1 MFSIHDSPSRL
12 CDGVSR
18 REMLRIGGLSTLGL
32 SLPGLLQAQAL
43 ASPTALAE
51 SPCFGKAKNI
61 IFLWLQ
67 GGPPQH
73 ETFDPK
79 PLAPIEIRGGFK
91 PISTNVPGIQF
102 SELLPRTSAIADKL
116 AVIRSVSTYDNNHDI
131 SGYWLFTGQRYLG
144 ATARAI
150 KPEDWPY
157 FGSVVKMLKPSETM
171 PPFSSVWLPD
181 WMRLND
187 NVTPA
192 GQTAGFLSKQWEPE
206 RIIFDPYQEH
216 PRFEGFGLPADVP
229 SMRLSRRESLL
240 KQVDRHFTQIERGT
254 PGGAVT
260 DTYDYF
266 TREAFGLLTTG
277 RARRAFDLEQEPAK
291 VRDRYGRTPWGRCVL
306 LARRL
311 VEAGVRM
318 VHVNWCREPG
328 DNAVDNPMWD
338 THDQNE
344 DRLKEVLCPQFDYT
358 FTALMEDLEQRGLLS
373 ETLVVVAGEF
383 GRTPKINKS
392 GGRDHW
398 GYVFSLAMAGA
409 GISGGQVYGASD
421 RNGAYPISNRVEP
434 QHFTATLFH
443 LLGIPHNSTFKD
455 REGRE
460 HPITKGEPLHTL
472 LGTEPAT
479 TARTIPGGDPLH
491 APMFDPALIV
501 DTDFENDAPLEPAE
515 ARMPNR
521 AWQGGTRPA
530 EEAVRGFEVTRVEDS
545 AMSHSGKRHV
555 VMGYGRDAQ
564 AGTGKIAQ
572 GSKAVLTQKLG
583 SPRAGLYSVSAYIA
597 ACGASEKH
605 YRDLWQKHFTCRL
618 VLFGYKDLAKN
629 PYDMREF
636 ASVPLTPQFST
647 AGAAPRYER
656 FDLQRY
662 LKGQDDN
669 AHDINMGV
677 GVSIVIEKTSPGT
690 LDLSSG
696 NLWLRID
703 DVIVDFNPRP
713 RDDTVKI

>member
-1 MFSIHDSPSRL
+1 MFSIHDTPSRL
-12 CDGVSR
+12 CDGISR
-18 REMLRIGGLSTLGL
+18 REMLRVGGLSTLGL
-32 SLPGLLQAQAL
+32 TLPGLLQGQAL
-43 ASPTALAE
+43 ASTSGVA

-79 PLAPIEIRGGFK
+79 PEAPIEIRGPFK

-131 SGYWLFTGQRYLG
+131 SGYWILTGQRYLG

-150 KPEDWPY
+150 KPQDWPY
-157 FGSVVKMLKPSETM
+157 FGSLIKMKKPSETM
-171 PPFSSVWLPD
+171 PPFTTVWLPD

-192 GQTAGFLSKQWEPE
+192 GQTCGFLSKQWEPE
-206 RIIFDPYQEH
+206 RVIFDPYQEH
-216 PRFEGFGLPADVP
+216 PRFEGFGLPQDVP
-229 SMRLSRRESLL
+229 SMRLSRRETLL
-240 KQVDRHFTQIERGT
+240 KQVDRHFNEIDRGLQG
-254 PGGAVT
+254 PAVS

-266 TREAFGLLTTG
+266 TKEAFGLLSSG
-277 RARRAFDLEQEPAK
+277 RARQAFDLEQESAHT
-291 VRDRYGRTPWGRCVL
+291 RDRYGRNPWGRCTL

-311 VEAGVRM
+311 VEAGVRL

-328 DNAVDNPMWD
+328 DTAVDNPMWD

-344 DRLKEVLCPQFDYT
+344 DRLKDVLCPQFDYT

-398 GYVFSLAMAGA
+398 GYVFSLALAGA

-421 RNGAYPISNRVEP
+421 RNGAYPIANRCEP
-434 QHFTATLFH
+434 QHITATMFH
-443 LLGIPHNSTFKD
+443 LLGIPHESTFRD

-460 HPITKGEPLHTL
+460 HPLTKGEPLHTL

-479 TARTIPGGDPLH
+479 TARTTPGGDLEH
-491 APMFDPALIV
+491 AVAFDPALMI
-501 DTDFENDAPLEPAE
+501 DGQFENDDPLERVEDRIPF
-515 ARMPNR
+515 R
-521 AWQGGTRPA
+521 AWQATPLSGAKPGD
-530 EEAVRGFEVTRVEDS
+530 GFEIQRVDDVS
-545 AMSHSGKRHV
+545 KSLSGRRHV
-555 VMGYGRDAQ
+555 VMGYGRASGKG
-564 AGTGKIAQ
+564 AGTVKQ
-572 GSKAVLTQKLG
+572 GYKAILTQRLN
-583 SPRAGLYSVSAYIA
+583 SPRAGLFTLSAKVA
-597 ACGASEKH
+597 ASGSSEQY
-605 YRDLWQKHFTCRL
+605 YRDVFQKHFTVRL
-618 VLFGYKDLAKN
+618 VLFGYKDLEKN
-629 PYDMREF
+629 VYDVKEY
-636 ASVPLTPQFST
+636 ASIPVIPAFSANGTP
-647 AGAAPRYER
+647 PKYER
-656 FDLQRY
+656 FECSRKLR
-662 LKGQDDN
+662 GQDDN
-669 AHDINMGV
+669 AHEISMGI
-677 GVSIVIEKTSPGT
+677 GVSLIIEKTSPGT

-696 NLWLRID
+696 ALQLLID
-703 DVIVDFNPRP
+703 DFVVDFNARP